1 MNFIKNGLKS
11 FCLNILQYHS
21 LRMARA
27 CNSYES
33 DHLKPCNVCG
43 AGGGLESYI
52 CIGAVCGAG
61 DGLESYLCI
70 GAVCGAG
77 GGLESYVCIGAVC
90 GAGDG
95 LESYL
100 CIGAVCGA
108 GGAGTGAW
116 AGAGLGAWAVTKIPA
131 CKAGFVETAAPP
143 PALSKRQQQD
153 VQMLH
158 NTQPIRITC
167 HGSRS
172 AIY

>member
-1 MNFIKNGLKS
+1 
-11 FCLNILQYHS
+11 
-21 LRMARA
+21 MARA